1 MPLIKFLRSSTAGA
15 IPVGLTYGEIAI
27 NVADRILYVGATDG
41 NTVSIIGGSG
51 GSGGSETT
59 WSLTTPTTAVDIA
72 GIPTGSTF
80 GVGTTAVAIL
90 EQMLYPASPYGT
102 MDGGTFG

>member
-1 MPLIKFLRSSTAGA
+1 MSQIKFLRSSTAGV

-41 NTVSIIGGSG
+41 SSVSIIGGSG
-51 GSGGSETT
+51 ASGSETK
-59 WSLTTPTTAVDIA
+59 WSLTTPTTAVDFA